1 MDDRLYWISQLCRR
15 YKKVD
20 ELFEK
25 KNDQSM
31 SMIELNLN
39 ELSESQLSM
48 RSVIFFPVLS
58 FVQSS

>member
-1 MDDRLYWISQLCRR
+1 MDDRLYRISQLCRR
-15 YKKVD
+15 CKKVD

-25 KNDQSM
+25 KNDRSM

-39 ELSESQLSM
+39 ELSESQLSI

-58 FVQSS
+58 FVQSF